1 MIIITYLILLY
12 LTLFAFI
19 LTTNTMYKVY
29 SFILFSLLLFLS
41 YFVFRVELLTYFCM
55 IIYMGAIMVLFLFV
69 IMLIEFK
76 PLKYYSF
83 KVQVFNVTLVL
94 IMFFI
99 VISYFR
105 AYSVDTDMNFNT
117 LISQEVLQSEKI
129 DLKDSTETVEVG
141 LVLYEYFF
149 YFIIILTNLFLL
161 GILSVVLLTKKN
173 RAKVYKQSKKIYKIY
188 Y

>member
-1 MIIITYLILLY
+1 MLIGIYLILLY
-12 LTLFAFI
+12 SALLLFV

-41 YFVFRVELLTYFCM
+41 FFVFRVELLTYFCM

-83 KVQVFNVTLVL
+83 KIQMFNISIIL
-94 IMFFI
+94 ILFFI
-99 VISYFR
+99 FISYIR
-105 AYSVDTDMNFNT
+105 ASSIDTIMHFNT
-117 LISQEVLQSEKI
+117 IISQDILLSEKYDLI
-129 DLKDSTETVEVG
+129 DSSETVEVG
-141 LVLYEYFF
+141 IVLYEYFF
-149 YFIIILTNLFLL
+149 YFILLLTNLFLL
-161 GILSVVLLTKKN
+161 GILSVVLLTKN
-173 RAKVYKQSKKIYKIY
+173 RAHLYKQATKTYKIY